1 MESVTMW
8 AVRALGTANSE
19 AMAASFGL
27 INPDAMPNAKTDAA
41 KPEPTSS
48 PL

>member
-27 INPDAMPNAKTDAA
+27 INPDANAKCKNGRSKTGTY
-41 KPEPTSS
+41 E
-48 PL
+48 